1 MVALSS
7 ITVTFVEIVR
17 MVVESVLVLQLG
29 RVKTKIVCIMD
40 MAIAYVM
47 RLAIYNT
54 VIIVTIT

>member
-29 RVKTKIVCIMD
+29 KVKAKIVCIME

-54 VIIVTIT
+54 IIIVTIT